1 VGGQGGAV
9 GVHRWQV
16 GGVTIV
22 RVDSTAFPLPTERLV
37 PAWAVPHLA
46 PSTGEYHLAFSGFG
60 IVDGDTRVVVDPWL
74 ADDNPRD
81 APDAA
86 ERVAGLLA
94 SLADAGVPADEV
106 DVVVDTHID
115 GTGWNTR
122 PEGGGWVPTFPNARY
137 VLPGAELDAVAR
149 GEDVFGAAGWAPL
162 LDAGLVDRVD
172 ASARAEPVPIA
183 PHVSLHPAPG
193 HNAGHVVV
201 HVEDGGE
208 LAIVPGHLFLDV
220 VQVADTSSRPGD
232 GPEAPDTRRRML
244 ELLAERRG
252 LLLSPFFGGEGAGR
266 VEGDAAGGFRLAPAG
281 A

>member
-1 VGGQGGAV
+1 M
-9 GVHRWQV
+9 GVHRWRV
-16 GGVTIV
+16 GDVTIV
-22 RVDSTAFPLPTERLV
+22 RVDSTAFPLPVDRPV

-46 PSTGEYHLAFSGFG
+46 PSTEAYHLAFSGFG

-86 ERVAGLLA
+86 DRVAGLLGA
-94 SLADAGVPADEV
+94 LGDAGVPADEV

-115 GTGWNTR
+115 GIGWNTR
-122 PEGGGWVPTFPNARY
+122 PAGSGGWAPTFPNARY
-137 VLPGAELDAVAR
+137 LVPGAELDAVER
-149 GEDVFGAAGWAPL
+149 GEPLLGGAGFAPL
-162 LDAGLVDRVD
+162 LEAGLVDRVD
-172 ASARAEPVPIA
+172 TSPGTGPVA
-183 PHVSLHPAPG
+183 VSPHVSLHPAPG
-193 HNAGHVVV
+193 HDFGHVAV

-220 VQVADTSSRPGD
+220 MQVDDPSARPGD
-232 GPEAPDTRRRML
+232 GPEAPDTRRRVL
-244 ELLAERRG
+244 SLLAERRG

-266 VEGDAAGGFRLAPAG
+266 VEGDAASGFRLAPAG